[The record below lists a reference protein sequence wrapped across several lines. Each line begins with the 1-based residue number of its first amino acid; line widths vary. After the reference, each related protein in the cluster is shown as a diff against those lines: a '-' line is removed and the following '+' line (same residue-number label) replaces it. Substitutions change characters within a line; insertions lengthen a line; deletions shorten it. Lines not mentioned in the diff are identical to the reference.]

1 MTPIPARPRRPRPL
15 LGAGL
20 LAAGLLAGAVPAP
33 AAHAALA
40 RCSSDPIVY
49 LSTGMKVDL
58 TATLATDRS
67 NVKRIT
73 YVLHVPAGAQVTRV
87 VYTAG
92 ELGHKEAVTVLDD
105 ATGPYTADSVAET
118 YASSA
123 AVDVKMSVLDQSGGA
138 KGEDTAAG
146 QTTQTLVTQVTTSA
160 NTAGTPSAPPAD
172 D

>member
-1 MTPIPARPRRPRPL
+1 MTRFPRCSRPPRVL

-20 LAAGLLAGAVPAP
+20 LTAVLLAGASGAP
-33 AAHAALA
+33 AHAALV

-49 LSTGMKVDL
+49 LSNGMKVDL
-58 TATLATDRS
+58 TATLATNRQ
-67 NVKRIT
+67 NVERIT
-73 YVLHVPAGAQVTRV
+73 YVLHVPAGAQVTKV

-105 ATGPYTADSVAET
+105 ATGAYTADSDAEI

-123 AVDVKMSVLDQSGGA
+123 AVDVEMAVLDQSGGA
-138 KGEDTAAG
+138 KGQDRAAG
-146 QTTQTLVTQVTTSA
+146 QSSQTLVTQVDTPASA
-160 NTAGTPSAPPAD
+160 AGTPGASPSD